1 MFALARPF
9 NLEWSVLATWRL
21 SFSSLGWILT
31 YSRYIPGSLG
41 CLGVFF
47 NLGMPEISEKFPWLE
62 AKSEEKGKEKL
73 LYFRKADTAMPW
85 CVATCCPATSSHI
98 QPHPATLQA
107 DCEWNLRTEIGKK
120 VTYAATW
127 LKLTGK
133 WHQNASSSQTK
144 TDQVSWRAWNRIR
157 RYQISF
163 IIKPYYINQFHN
175 RTWHRWLGTAWKGMH
190 FWGWGVPGWQGRRCQ
205 GCGTWRAGAGWS
217 TGIHRLHGQV
227 PNLI

>member
-31 YSRYIPGSLG
+31 VIPDIFRVCLG

-98 QPHPATLQA
+98 QPPCRPTANGTYGQKLGRRWRMQQRGWSWQA
-107 DCEWNLRTEIGKK
+107 NGIKM
-120 VTYAATW
+120 
-127 LKLTGK
+127 
-133 WHQNASSSQTK
+133 HQVAKPRRIKYHEELGTASEDTKYHSS
-144 TDQVSWRAWNRIR
+144 
-157 RYQISF
+157 F
-163 IIKPYYINQFHN
+163 FPYYINQFHN
-175 RTWHRWLGTAWKGMH
+175 RTWHRWLGTAWKVMH

-205 GCGTWRAGAGWS
+205 GCGAWRAGAGWS
-217 TGIHRLHGQV
+217 IGIHRLHGQV